1 MHYEQ
6 DSQHNMPLLHTKYF
20 GNEFVALNGT
30 ALESGFLKNKI
41 MFLPNV
47 RENPPQRFGSKP
59 DAVKQR

>member
-1 MHYEQ
+1 
-6 DSQHNMPLLHTKYF
+6 MPVLHTKYF